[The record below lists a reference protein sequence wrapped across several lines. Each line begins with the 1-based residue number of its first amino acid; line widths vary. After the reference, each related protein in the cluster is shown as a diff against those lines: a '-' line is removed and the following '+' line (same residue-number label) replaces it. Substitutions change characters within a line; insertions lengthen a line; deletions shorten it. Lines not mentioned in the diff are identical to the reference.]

1 MLFKELE
8 FCILNIFIHLFVAF
22 LIHFLT
28 IGFGNIFFKFIS
40 FNWHGW
46 ARFRNLMYTFI
57 IIISCV
63 YSRLKT
69 SLNKFSFKM
78 SFNLFLQQ
86 ECHSKLFA
94 LKVSFEIQDYKNG
107 IKKNRFNFKMDTIHM
122 KIINIRE
129 LEPLWQCVCWK
140 FKLTCMMYINKFCI
154 FKISICISFWLFNDT
169 FNST

>member
-107 IKKNRFNFKMDTIHM
+107 IKKIDLISKWIQFI
-122 KIINIRE
+122 
-129 LEPLWQCVCWK
+129 WK
-140 FKLTCMMYINKFCI
+140 
-154 FKISICISFWLFNDT
+154 SST
-169 FNST
+169 FENWNHCDNAYVESSN